1 MGPLDYVTL
10 TLTAGQVLGKNWEN
24 LEWGGTGEQENKRM
38 GCHNLLIK
46 LQQTPQN
53 TT

>member
-24 LEWGGTGEQENKRM
+24 LEWGEQENKKTREW
-38 GCHNLLIK
+38 GVIIY
-46 LQQTPQN
+46 
-53 TT
+53 